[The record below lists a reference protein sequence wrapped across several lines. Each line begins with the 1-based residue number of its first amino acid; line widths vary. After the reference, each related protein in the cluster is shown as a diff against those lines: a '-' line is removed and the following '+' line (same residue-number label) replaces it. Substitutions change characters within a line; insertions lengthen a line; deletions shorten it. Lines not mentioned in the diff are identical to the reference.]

1 MTKMSKAQRI
11 AILDFHNGVT
21 SKRHTMLASA
31 RTVDVLVR
39 EGWAKR
45 PEEMTRRLVQQFP
58 PSVRRMAYVT
68 TAGLIAAGIDMDA
81 IHTEALIED
90 FLRHPSM
97 VRAQEIGAAER
108 QRAEAPEVDNRA
120 EIGAAR
126 TQRFHA
132 LFKITRDWPAA
143 LDIRHAEALADD
155 VVREARAIVPEP
167 KRLLPEG
174 APVVVLR
181 GELDR
186 MHETFVAQAA
196 LDEAYREDRN
206 RGNIEM
212 AKRAAVRLNREFA
225 ANADALSAELAREV

>member
-1 MTKMSKAQRI
+1 MAKMSKAQRI

-58 PSVRRMAYVT
+58 LSVRRMAYVT
-68 TAGLIAAGIDMDA
+68 TAGLLAAGVDMDA
-81 IHTEALIED
+81 IHED
-90 FLRHPSM
+90 AKR
-97 VRAQEIGAAER
+97 
-108 QRAEAPEVDNRA
+108 
-120 EIGAAR
+120 
-126 TQRFHA
+126 
-132 LFKITRDWPAA
+132 
-143 LDIRHAEALADD
+143 DD